1 MRKLILSTTLAAILL
16 ASTGMASFAQDATA
30 PAAGGGM
37 AGMDGMASMPGMA
50 AGGGTAGMSGG
61 GAMPMGDMGMMP
73 MMMAMMMPMPMGG
86 GAAAGMPGAPAMAPS
101 ADQAGLETKLN
112 LLISSIETLTTRIN
126 ALEAKAAN

>member
-1 MRKLILSTTLAAILL
+1 MRKLTLSIALASILL
-16 ASTGMASFAQDATA
+16 ASTGVASFAQGTSA
-30 PAAGGGM
+30 PAN
-37 AGMDGMASMPGMA
+37 AGMDEMANMPGMA
-50 AGGGTAGMSGG
+50 SGGAAGMSG

-73 MMMAMMMPMPMGG
+73 MMMAMMMPMDG
-86 GAAAGMPGAPAMAPS
+86 GAPAGMAGAPAKA

>member
-16 ASTGMASFAQDATA
+16 ATTGVASFAQDATA
-30 PAAGGGM
+30 PAAGGM
-37 AGMDGMASMPGMA
+37 AGMEGMASMPGMA
-50 AGGGTAGMSGG
+50 GGSASGMAGG

-86 GAAAGMPGAPAMAPS
+86 GAAAGMAGAPAMAPS
-101 ADQAGLETKLN
+101 ANQAGLETKLN
-112 LLISSIETLTTRIN
+112 LLISSIETLTARLN